1 MPLFFVSYRR
11 EDSAGHAGRLTD
23 ALETR
28 FGHDSV
34 FRDVDD
40 IVPGEDFGQVITDR
54 LEEVAAVL
62 VLIGPGWLEAGGED
76 RRLDR
81 ADDFVRRE
89 IEWALASGKPVF
101 PILIGDAVMPDEKA
115 LPPSIKG
122 LSARHA
128 ATLRDVSWHA
138 DIDRLQQALERQ
150 CGVRSVLRSADRA
163 GLPALA
169 GRRRLTLGLSVVAA
183 LFVLLAAGW
192 MVWLDSSDF
201 VIDGE
206 WHGQVTYP
214 WGITV
219 DERFQF
225 ETVDGTISGKAG
237 FLGVPRLIEAGAVR
251 EGRIQFETRT
261 PDMLGN
267 GGSGQRVHRYAGT
280 VVDGGI
286 EMRLTSASGQS
297 VEAEVRFV
305 LARPPSW
312 KGDGQVR

>member
-40 IVPGEDFGQVITDR
+40 IVPGEDYGQVITDR

-115 LPPSIKG
+115 LPLSIKG

-169 GRRRLTLGLSVVAA
+169 GRRRLTLGLSAVAA

-225 ETVDGTISGKAG
+225 ETNGSRLDGYAG
-237 FLGVPRLIEAGAVR
+237 FLGVPRLIEGGSL
-251 EGRIQFETRT
+251 EDGRIRFKVGSTEMLSNGATQPRT
-261 PDMLGN
+261 HHY
-267 GGSGQRVHRYAGT
+267 SGTFVAGR
-280 VVDGGI
+280 I
-286 EMRLTSASGQS
+286 EVTLWMASAQTADS
-297 VEAEVRFV
+297 AVRFV
-305 LARPPSW
+305 LERRLS
-312 KGDGQVR
+312 D